1 MATDQ
6 ATSASTLKRWL
17 CAARRREV
25 VRRSIRVTLIVG
37 TILIAVNYTDRW
49 LKGNLVEIDYL
60 KMLLTYLV
68 PYCVSTWVSV
78 ATLLSSGN
86 A

>member
-1 MATDQ
+1 MKCGKTEAG
-6 ATSASTLKRWL
+6 AAIKRW
-17 CAARRREV
+17 CRAARRREV
-25 VRRSIRVTLIVG
+25 TRRSIRVALIVG
-37 TILIAVNYTDRW
+37 TILVAVNYTDRW
-49 LKGNLVEIDYL
+49 LDGSLGRADYV

-78 ATLLSSGN
+78 STLLTSDN

>member
-1 MATDQ
+1 M
-6 ATSASTLKRWL
+6 
-17 CAARRREV
+17 
-25 VRRSIRVTLIVG
+25 RRSIRVALIVG
-37 TILIAVNYTDRW
+37 TILVAVNYTDRW
-49 LKGNLVEIDYL
+49 IKGNLVEIDYL